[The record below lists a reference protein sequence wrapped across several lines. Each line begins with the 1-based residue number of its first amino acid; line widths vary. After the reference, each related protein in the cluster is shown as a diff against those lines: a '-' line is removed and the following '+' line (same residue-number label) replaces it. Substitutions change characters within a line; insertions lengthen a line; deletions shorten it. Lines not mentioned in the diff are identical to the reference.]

1 MKTMNRKEHVTFE
14 DVLDEIMIQE
24 SEPTHEALLRWS
36 NRYPEHREELAEFF
50 ATWAVQKETEE
61 RPAIDED
68 RVASRMVSHAL
79 NLLYQ
84 QTHSTAKEAQS
95 SSATR
100 LHRMVNASGLTEE
113 KLMAECDLDETL
125 LAKLDRHLIVFESI
139 PRICIQKLSQALHLA
154 VEEVSRALMGDPIPL
169 GAHKAKGKPVGRQEL
184 FLDAVA
190 TSDLAENVKKEW
202 ERVVSVEKPG

>member
-1 MKTMNRKEHVTFE
+1 MNRKEHVTFE
-14 DVLDEIMIQE
+14 DILDEIMLQE

-36 NRYPEHREELAEFF
+36 NQYPEHREELAEFF
-50 ATWAVQKETEE
+50 ATWAVERESDE

-68 RVASRMVSHAL
+68 LVASRMVSHAL

-84 QTHSTAKEAQS
+84 QAHSAAKETQAS
-95 SSATR
+95 TETR
-100 LHRMVNASGLTEE
+100 LHRMVKVSGLTEE

-139 PRICIQKLSQALHLA
+139 PRICIQKLSQALQRA
-154 VEEVSRALMGDPIPL
+154 VGEVSRALMGDPIPL
-169 GAHKAKGKPVGRQEL
+169 GSHKAKGKPVGRQEL

-202 ERVVSVEKPG
+202 ERVVSAEKPG